1 MRRHSVLRSTAIISA
16 CTTLSRI
23 LGLLREVL
31 MAGLF
36 GTSLAKSAFDVAF
49 RIPNLFRRLFGEG
62 ALSAAFIPIFTE
74 SLEKEGVEK
83 ANVLAGKIM
92 TMLGVVLAAVVI
104 LVVLLSAAVLNYV
117 ELDER
122 TAAVLPL
129 LQITIAYTFFICLV
143 GLCMAVLNSFHH
155 FTLPAATPVLLNI
168 VWILSLIF
176 VCPRMGDIEG
186 EQIYGVAWAVLAA
199 GVLQLAVQYPVLRRF
214 GLCPRLSFSW
224 DDPRVRKV
232 LLLMGPA
239 AIGVGVM
246 QINVVVDGILALF
259 VGGWAPAALTYAE
272 RLIYLP
278 LGIFATALGTVL
290 LPTFS
295 RHAARE
301 ENDRIK
307 STLRSAI
314 QNLML
319 VMLPA
324 AVGLLVLA
332 PSIVEVIFQRG
343 RFDAR
348 STMLTARALRFY
360 APGLVTFS
368 LYKLLVPVFYSQQ
381 DTATPVRLG
390 VRMVG
395 VNFVLNVI
403 FILTWPEGFK
413 HAGLAC
419 ATVISST
426 MSCVLLA
433 VLSERR
439 MGSLG
444 WHAILGTI
452 FRIFMASCG
461 MGGVVYIVRGLLE
474 GFALTL
480 SMGTE
485 LAQFLAVVGA
495 IVAGVG
501 VYAVLVF
508 LLCKGAIAELRSSWR
523 ERRKNSGAE

>member
-1 MRRHSVLRSTAIISA
+1 MRRHSVLRSTAIISV
-16 CTTLSRI
+16 CTTLSRV
-23 LGLLREVL
+23 LGLLREIL
-31 MAGLF
+31 MARFF
-36 GTSLAKSAFDVAF
+36 GTTLPKSAFDIAF
-49 RIPNLFRRLFGEG
+49 KIPNLFRRLFGEG

-83 ANVLAGKIM
+83 ANGLAGKIM
-92 TMLGVVLAAVVI
+92 TMLAVVLAAVVI
-104 LVVLLSAAVLNYV
+104 LVVLLSAALLNFV

-143 GLCMAVLNSFHH
+143 GLCMAILNSFNH

-168 VWILSLIF
+168 VWIFSLLF
-176 VCPRMGDIEG
+176 VCPRMGDMEG
-186 EQIYGVAWAVLAA
+186 QQIYGVAWAVLAA
-199 GVLQLAVQYPVLRRF
+199 GVVQLAVQYPVLRRF
-214 GLCPRLSFSW
+214 GLCPKLSFSW

-239 AIGVGVM
+239 AVGVGVM

-259 VGGWAPAALTYAE
+259 VGTWAPAALTYAE

-301 ENDRIK
+301 ENDRIRT
-307 STLRSAI
+307 TLRSAT
-314 QNLML
+314 QTLML
-319 VMLPA
+319 VMVPA

-332 PSIVEVIFQRG
+332 PGIVEAIFQRG
-343 RFDAR
+343 RFDSR
-348 STMLTARALRFY
+348 STLLTARALRFY

-390 VRMVG
+390 VKMVAL
-395 VNFVLNVI
+395 NFVLNVL
-403 FILTWPEGFK
+403 FIITWPEGFK
-413 HAGLAC
+413 HAGLAY

-426 MSCVLLA
+426 ISCV
-433 VLSERR
+433 VL
-439 MGSLG
+439 
-444 WHAILGTI
+444 AILAERLLGPVGWQGI
-452 FRIFMASCG
+452 LGAIGRIILASCG
-461 MGGVVYIVRGLLE
+461 MGAVAHIVHSLLKRSNAFLSLGTE
-474 GFALTL
+474 FARLLTL
-480 SMGTE
+480 SV
-485 LAQFLAVVGA
+485 AVVAA
-495 IVAGVG
+495 IA
-501 VYAVLVF
+501 VYAVLAF
-508 LLCKGAIAELRSSWR
+508 LLCRGAIVELLASWR
-523 ERRKNSGAE
+523 NRRDRRD